1 MMGDAQEQQPPN
13 GNSNGRAAASSSPAR
28 PRRLSGGAPLHELAS
43 AALPLAVW
51 PRSPQSLR
59 DSYEAKCT

>member
-13 GNSNGRAAASSSPAR
+13 GNGRAAASSSPAR

-43 AALPLAVW
+43 AALPLTAW

>member
-13 GNSNGRAAASSSPAR
+13 GNGNGRAAASSPAR

-43 AALPLAVW
+43 AALPLTAW